1 MTAHPFLE
9 LQSVD
14 TALVAIGNRRPRLP
28 EVAAQKADAAALAAV
43 KAAMAEAQSRIDAA
57 DAAIAAAEHAS
68 ADLTTKRTRLE
79 AQLKTVIAPRE
90 AEALMSEIAVLNAK
104 RSEHDDAELVMLDEQ
119 GTAEA
124 QLADHAQQVPPL
136 EAALAAS
143 SAARQAADAALDAEA
158 AELSARRDAL
168 VASLS
173 ADELA
178 HYERV
183 RAQFGGVGVAHLEGS
198 HCSGCH
204 MDLSP
209 RELDI
214 VRKVPAGELG
224 ECPQCGRILVR

>member
-1 MTAHPFLE
+1 M
-9 LQSVD
+9 
-14 TALVAIGNRRPRLP
+14 
-28 EVAAQKADAAALAAV
+28 
-43 KAAMAEAQSRIDAA
+43 
-57 DAAIAAAEHAS
+57 
-68 ADLTTKRTRLE
+68 
-79 AQLKTVIAPRE
+79 
-90 AEALMSEIAVLNAK
+90 
-104 RSEHDDAELVMLDEQ
+104 
-119 GTAEA
+119 
-124 QLADHAQQVPPL
+124 
-136 EAALAAS
+136 AAS
-143 SAARQAADAALDAEA
+143 SAARQAADSALDAEA

-209 RELDI
+209 AELDI